1 MPHAATIRIESTA
14 PRVLDAVL
22 DALFAAE
29 ITPIEVSPS
38 WVDVAAVGALD
49 VASSAVAALVDGVV
63 AGQPRSVVVARI
75 SPTEF
80 LLRPAAA

>member
-1 MPHAATIRIESTA
+1 MAEVVTIRIESTA

-22 DALFAAE
+22 VELAAAD
-29 ITPIEVSPS
+29 ITPIEVSAS
-38 WVDVAAVGALD
+38 SVGVAAVGELD
-49 VASSAVAALVDGVV
+49 SASSAVAVLLDRVV
-63 AGQPRSVVVARI
+63 ASQPRSVVTARI